1 MMLCGRRRLLDSARS
16 LLAAVALL
24 GVVAGIACSGKSPG
38 TPTGPSTPPV
48 SAPPPAPP
56 PAAPPTYDVDAL
68 GVPAFAANDY
78 IDLAAIQRISRF
90 RSAIGHDA
98 ADEFETCR
106 SMKHYFQP
114 KFTVDAGTV
123 AVFAP
128 VAGTV
133 ITTRQE
139 AFGLQVVIQ
148 SSAQPAFTFIIFHLN
163 PSLSLTAGTTLTSGQ
178 RLGNHIGSQTSSD
191 IAVVVATPRG
201 RKAVSWFQVMTDGVF
216 QAYAARGVTSRA
228 SAIITQA
235 ERDADPLTCSGETF
249 TSTGSGAI
257 PDWLVL
263 R

>member
-1 MMLCGRRRLLDSARS
+1 M
-16 LLAAVALL
+16 AV
-24 GVVAGIACSGKSPG
+24 IACSGKSAG

-48 SAPPPAPP
+48 ASPP
-56 PAAPPTYDVDAL
+56 PAAPPTAPPTFDVDTL

-98 ADEFETCR
+98 SDEFESCR

-133 ITTRQE
+133 TITRQE

-163 PSLSLTAGTTLTSGQ
+163 PSLGLTPGTTLSSGQ
-178 RLGNHIGSQTSSD
+178 RLGNDIGSQTSSD
-191 IAVVVATPRG
+191 IAVVVDTPRG
-201 RKAVSWFQVMTDGVF
+201 RKAVSWFQVMTDSVF

-228 SAIITQA
+228 SAIITRA

-249 TSTGSGAI
+249 TSAGSGAI

>member
-1 MMLCGRRRLLDSARS
+1 MSWSYTPRLLDPALWRSAAAV
-16 LLAAVALL
+16 LAAIAL
-24 GVVAGIACSGKSPG
+24 VACSGKSP
-38 TPTGPSTPPV
+38 
-48 SAPPPAPP
+48 SAPTPSEPPSASPPATPP
-56 PAAPPTYDVDAL
+56 PAAPPTYDVDTL

-78 IDLAAIQRISRF
+78 IDLAGIQRISRF
-90 RSAIGHDA
+90 RSAAGHDA

-114 KFTVDAGTV
+114 KFSVDATTI
-123 AVFAP
+123 AVFSP

-133 ITTRQE
+133 FTTRE
-139 AFGLQVVIQ
+139 ERTFGLQVVIQ

-163 PSLSLTAGTTLTSGQ
+163 PSLNLTAGTTLTAGQ

-191 IAVVVATPRG
+191 IAVVVDTPRG

-216 QAYAARGVTSRA
+216 QGYAARGVASRA

-235 ERDADPLTCSGETF
+235 ERDADPLTCNGETF

>member
-1 MMLCGRRRLLDSARS
+1 MLDPRRLS
-16 LLAAVALL
+16 AAVALL
-24 GVVAGIACSGKSPG
+24 GAMAVIACSGKSPS
-38 TPTGPSTPPV
+38 TPTGPSQPPA
-48 SAPPPAPP
+48 SPPAAPP
-56 PAAPPTYDVDAL
+56 PAAPPAYDVDAL

-78 IDLAAIQRISRF
+78 IDLGAIRQISRF

-98 ADEFETCR
+98 SDDFEACR

-114 KFTVDAGTV
+114 LASVDWGTV
-123 AVFAP
+123 AIFSP

-133 ITTRQE
+133 TTTRQE

-163 PSLSLTAGTTLTSGQ
+163 PSLSLSPGTSLSSGQ
-178 RLGNHIGSQTSSD
+178 RLGNHIGSQTMSD
-191 IAVVVATPRG
+191 VAVSVATPRG

-235 ERDADPLTCSGETF
+235 ERDANPLTCNGETF

>member
-1 MMLCGRRRLLDSARS
+1 MLVPARRLS
-16 LLAAVALL
+16 VALAVL
-24 GVVAGIACSGKSPG
+24 GVIAVVACSGKSPSA
-38 TPTGPSTPPV
+38 PTSPSPPPSSPPV
-48 SAPPPAPP
+48 AAPP

-68 GVPAFAANDY
+68 GVPVFAANHY
-78 IDLAAIQRISRF
+78 IDLGPIRQISRF
-90 RSAIGHDA
+90 RSAVGHDA
-98 ADEFETCR
+98 HDDFEACR

-114 KFTVDAGTV
+114 MPSVDWGTV
-123 AVFAP
+123 AIFAP

-133 ITTRQE
+133 TTTRQE
-139 AFGLQVVIQ
+139 ALGLQVEIQ

-163 PSLSLTAGTTLTSGQ
+163 PSLSLTVGTSLSAGQ
-178 RLGNHIGSQTSSD
+178 RLGNHIGSQTMSD
-191 IAVVVATPRG
+191 IAVAVATPRG

-235 ERDADPLTCSGETF
+235 ERDADPLTCNGETF
-249 TSTGSGAI
+249 TSAGSGAI